1 MLSPVMEDYLKAI
14 YKLQLEHDGRVS
26 TSSIAEVMDV
36 TPPTVTS
43 MLEKLEARELIDR
56 EKYAGVRLTPEGE
69 QVALEV
75 IRHHRL
81 LETFLTEHLD
91 FDWSDVHD
99 EADRLEHH
107 ISEELERR
115 VASRLEDPTVDP
127 HGAPIPSADLKPLE
141 MRPGK
146 TLTAFDPGTTV
157 EVRQVSDHDREILDY
172 LADHGIVPGE
182 RLTIVE
188 IAPFGMVTVET
199 TAGESV
205 SLPEDIAATVRA
217 SECQLTN

>member
-1 MLSPVMEDYLKAI
+1 MLSPVMEDYLKVI
-14 YKLQLEHDGRVS
+14 YELQLEGDGRVS
-26 TSSIAEVMDV
+26 TSAIAEQMEV
-36 TPPTVTS
+36 TSPTVTS
-43 MLEKLEARELIDR
+43 MLEKLEARELVDR

-107 ISEELERR
+107 ISEELEER
-115 VASRLEDPTVDP
+115 VAARLDDPTVDP
-127 HGAPIPSADLKPLE
+127 HGAPIPSADLKPPE
-141 MRPGK
+141 MRPGRQ
-146 TLTAFDPGTTV
+146 LTAFEPGVTV
-157 EVRQVSDHDREILDY
+157 EVKQVSDSDREILDY

-182 RLTIVE
+182 TLTIKEV
-188 IAPFGMVTVET
+188 APFGMVTVEV
-199 TAGESV
+199 ADGDHV
-205 SLPEDIAATVRA
+205 SLPEEVARTVWA
-217 SECQLTN
+217 SEH